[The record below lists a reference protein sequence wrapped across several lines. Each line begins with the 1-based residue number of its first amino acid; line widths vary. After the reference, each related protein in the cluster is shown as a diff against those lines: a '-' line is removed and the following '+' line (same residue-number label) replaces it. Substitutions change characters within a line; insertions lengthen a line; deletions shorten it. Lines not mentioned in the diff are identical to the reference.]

1 MNLREYYP
9 TKETPSPNGF
19 WGKLTQE
26 FKKKY
31 LILHK
36 VLQSLEKCAFCN
48 QFYMESIISK
58 LKKDITRKY

>member
-19 WGKLTQE
+19 LSKLTQE

-31 LILHK
+31 
-36 VLQSLEKCAFCN
+36 
-48 QFYMESIISK
+48 
-58 LKKDITRKY
+58 